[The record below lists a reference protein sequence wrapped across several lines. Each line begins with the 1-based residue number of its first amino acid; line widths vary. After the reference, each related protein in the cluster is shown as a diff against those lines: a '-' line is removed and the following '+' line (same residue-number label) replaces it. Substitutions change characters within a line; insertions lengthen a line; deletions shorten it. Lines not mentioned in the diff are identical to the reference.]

1 MFRKLEQQAEEPVQ
15 VELLKATDREQI
27 QKWEI
32 DGNTVGDYSYQTFHL
47 SVPLEGIMGET
58 YIIHVTIP
66 ENSAIVPAVTNY
78 EAYGEHVKT
87 DGNDETGCMVFNLQA
102 TNAFL

>member
-1 MFRKLEQQAEEPVQ
+1 
-15 VELLKATDREQI
+15 
-27 QKWEI
+27 
-32 DGNTVGDYSYQTFHL
+32 
-47 SVPLEGIMGET
+47 MGEK

-87 DGNDETGCMVFNLQA
+87 DGNDETGCMVLTYRQQMHF
-102 TNAFL
+102 